1 SDDRGHILGPGTVD
15 REFLGHRGC
24 SFCGTRVP
32 NRWCGCGRRLLQ
44 GRDNS
49 VSGDRGGRC
58 DANGK
63 ALLVESTTGTPG
75 GRESIP
81 MYSVLVK
88 GLGSTTE
95 RIEVLWSCA
104 PTGIGR
110 EGAIVAQILFMM
122 TGAEHWT
129 LKDGTQHPTGFW
141 AEEFLAPHEGFCEAG
156 HEVVV
161 ATPEGV
167 VPTVDE
173 ASLTPD
179 VVGGRENATAMARA
193 VAENPALQAPI
204 RVDEVVLAD
213 HVAVFLPGGH
223 GPMEDLAV
231 DPKAGGLLVSALE
244 AGVPLGVVCHAPAAL
259 LTCLR
264 DDGSSVFA

>member
-1 SDDRGHILGPGTVD
+1 
-15 REFLGHRGC
+15 
-24 SFCGTRVP
+24 
-32 NRWCGCGRRLLQ
+32 
-44 GRDNS
+44 
-49 VSGDRGGRC
+49 
-58 DANGK
+58 
-63 ALLVESTTGTPG
+63 
-75 GRESIP
+75 

-141 AEEFLAPHEGFCEAG
+141 AEEFLGPHEVFCEAG

-264 DDGSSVFA
+264 DDGSSVFAGYRLTAFTNEEEKQVGLADKAPWLLQDRLVDLGVDFVEGEPWEPYVVRDRGLYSGQNPASSAPLAAEITRALG